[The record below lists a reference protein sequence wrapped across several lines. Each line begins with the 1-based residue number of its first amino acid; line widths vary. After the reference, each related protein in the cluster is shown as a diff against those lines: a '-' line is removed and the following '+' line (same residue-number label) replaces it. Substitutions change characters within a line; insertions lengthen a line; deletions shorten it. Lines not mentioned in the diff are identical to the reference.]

1 MVQFLHIFSFT
12 GVTYFTLAGLCDGL
26 DEKVDDT
33 FVLDMKT
40 ADNKKGLVF
49 TGFTNT
55 MMLLNQ
61 ETSRWSI
68 VSMEDESVIMELVE
82 EVVFDNEI

>member
-1 MVQFLHIFSFT
+1 MIQFLYIFSFT

-26 DEKVDDT
+26 DKKVDDT

-49 TGFTNT
+49 TGITKT
-55 MMLLNQ
+55 IMLLNE

-68 VSMEDESVIMELVE
+68 VSMEDESVIMELAE
-82 EVVFDNEI
+82 EVVFNNNI